1 MVSIKDFLEKF
12 ASNKEIQNA
21 VGVDI
26 GSSAIKV
33 VQIKRKHNK
42 ALLETYGT
50 LALGP
55 YANLEVGN
63 TTNLDSDNI
72 AKALVDTL
80 RESNV
85 TSKDVAIAIP
95 ASASLIFNIEIPG
108 VVPEKDIG
116 KIIPTEA
123 RKYIPVPISEV
134 TLDWSLIP
142 EVKNVN
148 KDGTPS
154 PHQILI
160 AAIQNDTLDKYKDI
174 AQKASVIS
182 GFYEIEIFSSIRS
195 SIKNDLATTMIIDF
209 GALKTKI
216 AIMEYGIV
224 RTFHLVNKGS
234 HDITANIS
242 KSLGTPFARAE
253 EMKREMGVAPSA
265 DTTVSDIAKLV
276 IDQIFREANTTL
288 LNYEKK
294 HNKAVSKIILSGGGS
309 VMKGFI
315 EEAKR
320 AFHSEVELSDPF
332 DKTESPA
339 FLEEVLSQVGPEFSV
354 AVGLALR
361 RLQS

>member
-1 MVSIKDFLEKF
+1 MVNLTDLLTKF
-12 ASNKEIQNA
+12 AGKKEIESA

-33 VQIKRKHNK
+33 VQIKKKHSK
-42 ALLETYGT
+42 AVLETYGT
-50 LALGP
+50 LSLGP
-55 YANLEVGN
+55 YANQEIGM
-63 TTNLDSDNI
+63 TTNLDTDTL

-85 TSKDVAIAIP
+85 TSKDVAMAIP

-123 RKYIPVPISEV
+123 RKYIPVPIGEV
-134 TLDWSLIP
+134 TLDWSIIP
-142 EVKNVN
+142 QVKNVDQ
-148 KDGTPS
+148 DGAVP
-154 PHQILI
+154 PHQILL
-160 AAIQNDTLDKYKDI
+160 AAIQNDTLAKYKEI
-174 AQKASVIS
+174 AQKASLMS

-195 SIKNDLATTMIIDF
+195 SVKNDLATTMIIDF

-216 AIMEYGIV
+216 AVMEYGIV

-234 HDITANIS
+234 RDITSNMA

-253 EMKREMGVAPSA
+253 EMKRENGMTQLA
-265 DTTVSDIAKLV
+265 DPAVSDISRLV
-276 IDQIFREANTTL
+276 VDQVFREANTTL

-294 HNKAVSKIILSGGGS
+294 HNKAVSKVILSGGGS
-309 VMKGFI
+309 MMKGFV

-339 FLEEVLSQVGPEFSV
+339 FLEDVLAQAGPEFAV